1 MFEDNSFE
9 KNKICD
15 LETKEYLRSNRSE
28 SGEKNAHETKGYGI
42 QVNYNNSSKRGG
54 ERGGEWE
61 TAGRKKLFYLYQC
74 TRN

>member
-9 KNKICD
+9 NKTICD
-15 LETKEYLRSNRSE
+15 LETKECLRSNRSE
-28 SGEKNAHETKGYGI
+28 SGEKNAHKTKGYGI

-54 ERGGEWE
+54 EREGEWE